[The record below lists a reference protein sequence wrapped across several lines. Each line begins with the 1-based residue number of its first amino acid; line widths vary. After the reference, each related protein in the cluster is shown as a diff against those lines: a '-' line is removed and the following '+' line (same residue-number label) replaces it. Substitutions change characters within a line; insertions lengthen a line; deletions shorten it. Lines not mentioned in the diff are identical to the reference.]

1 MVHQDISE
9 THFGVLLLIYHT
21 IVPIVTNVGH
31 GQCKL
36 LFKAHTVELILYQR
50 LSFDRITG
58 LTSYYIKIYRHHHV
72 PCIGCIC
79 AVHYT
84 EYRCMTPDFVQFTG
98 LHQCIRGCPTVARMP
113 IAPSATEYP
122 ACVRLT
128 TNLRTESFFFI
139 SQRMECYVAPGVCGG
154 HNPCLMEGI

>member
-72 PCIGCIC
+72 PCIGCVC

-84 EYRCMTPDFVQFTG
+84 EYMCMAPDFVQFSVSASTDAQQWPEC
-98 LHQCIRGCPTVARMP
+98 LLT
-113 IAPSATEYP
+113 PSATEYP

-128 TNLRTESFFFI
+128 TNLRTDNFFFI
-139 SQRMECYVAPGVCGG
+139 FQRMECYVAPGVRGG
-154 HNPCLMEGI
+154 HNPCLMEGT